1 RSRDPREWGGGGRTL
16 GIILNCDWRARPKPR
31 QQTSEAVCR
40 ERHAS
45 RRRRSI
51 GPRHVHEDR
60 AATACHPGAGIVVDL
75 DDEIVELVVAPE
87 AGAPVPGGAP
97 TPAGGAPGRGG
108 CPPPR
113 AA

>member
-31 QQTSEAVCR
+31 QQTLEAVCR

-87 AGAPVPGGAP
+87 AGAAR
-97 TPAGGAPGRGG
+97 AGGAAQRGG
-108 CPPPR
+108 VAGGGGGLCPPPR
-113 AA
+113 A